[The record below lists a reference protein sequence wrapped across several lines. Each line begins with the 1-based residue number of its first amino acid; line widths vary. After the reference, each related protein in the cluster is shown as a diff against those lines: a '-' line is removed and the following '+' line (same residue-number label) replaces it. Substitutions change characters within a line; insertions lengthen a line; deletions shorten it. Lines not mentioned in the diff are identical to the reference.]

1 MLYSLGTST
10 IECMHGENEGQPR
23 QKSIENHC
31 AEMSSQLRRTLAAK
45 SVSAIRKA
53 KHNQKKKPYSE
64 ICHGMDQDTVN
75 SLMVGFEPISATK
88 QMTKWSLHG
97 DDIYDLFPDS
107 KLPRHVPSICASR
120 IDEPCS

>member
-1 MLYSLGTST
+1 
-10 IECMHGENEGQPR
+10 MHGENEGPPAR
-23 QKSIENHC
+23 TS
-31 AEMSSQLRRTLAAK
+31 EMSSQLRRTLAAK